1 MVRLMAAADTMQL
14 AINNAI
20 KTNPAHI
27 RQAIHGKV
35 NVKEALNAS
44 GILDAVPPADAAET
58 RWVCDQLSEADNQ
71 TALHAID
78 SALAAGQIVRVS
90 WSAGPTGVSVT
101 PFPGGVTIG
110 VQTAMPPM

>member
-1 MVRLMAAADTMQL
+1 MH
-14 AINNAI
+14 N
-20 KTNPAHI
+20 
-27 RQAIHGKV
+27 KV
-35 NVKEALNAS
+35 TVKEALNAS
-44 GILDAVPPADAAET
+44 GILNAVPPADAAET